1 MPLSFGHCK
10 TLIAATLCCL
20 PLLAQGS
27 DRAMQD
33 ALQAARSQQ
42 WEKVDQGAIEDHV
55 LAGYV
60 DYHRLRD
67 RLPGAEPATVLAF
80 IERHDD
86 SPLGEWMRGQAIEQ
100 YGEAGRYASLL
111 AVANGVPS
119 GTERQCHY
127 YTAQLGTDPQ
137 AAARG
142 GRELW
147 LTGHSQPEACNSLF
161 DSLRAGGDIGE
172 EEVWERITLAWQAGE
187 NGLADYLGRMLG
199 NSWQNGRA
207 AMALLQ
213 KDFSAITRIP
223 ACLGPEC
230 RGSSALFA
238 AAMHGFTRADTEAA
252 LEAWR
257 KLSPHLSIRTLH
269 RREIEHGLAFYSLVR
284 DIDQNLGWVDNLLTG
299 RHDDDLLE
307 LRVRTALADRDWTGV
322 LDWIG
327 RMNEVQRGESR
338 WQYWTARA
346 QQQQGNDA
354 LAREAYARAAAERNF
369 FGFAAADRIDQPYAL
384 NPERSRI
391 DASSREA
398 VTDWPAVR
406 RTEALL
412 RIGEP
417 GLAASEWYAAA
428 ARGTPQEARLLADY
442 AQRRGWQARLVQTTI
457 AGKLWD
463 ALEWRF
469 PEAYRDDFLHWGRET
484 RVDPYLLMGIARR
497 ESAYNPEALSPAG
510 ARGLMQLMPGT
521 ATLVSRRLG
530 MSDPGPYG
538 VLDPAVNIR
547 LGSTYIRD
555 MLDRYQGNRLA
566 ATAAYNAGPNRV
578 DRWLSEAPQEFDLF
592 VESIPFRET
601 RDYVQAVL
609 AYRVIFESLSN
620 GGDSTGVS
628 MLSAA
633 ETSVRYDRSL
643 LASN

>member
-1 MPLSFGHCK
+1 MLPTFGHCK
-10 TLIAATLCCL
+10 TLIATTLCCL
-20 PLLAQGS
+20 PLLAQGN

-42 WEKVDQGAIEDHV
+42 WQKIDQRAIEGHV

-60 DYHRLRD
+60 EYHRLKA
-67 RLPGAEPATVLAF
+67 RLPGAEPEAVLAF

-86 SPLGEWMRGQAIEQ
+86 APLGKWLRGQAIEQ
-100 YGEAGRYASLL
+100 YGEAGRYESLR
-111 AVANGVPS
+111 AVADGVPA

-127 YTAQLGTDPQ
+127 YTAQLGADPQ
-137 AAARG
+137 AAAEG

-147 LTGHSQPEACNSLF
+147 RVGRSQPEACNTLF
-161 DSLRAGGDIGE
+161 DTLRAQGE
-172 EEVWERITLAWQAGE
+172 IDQQAIWERMTLAWQAGE
-187 NGLADYLGRMLG
+187 TGLADYLGRMLG
-199 NSWQNGRA
+199 RDWQNGRT
-207 AMALLQ
+207 AMSMLK
-213 KDFSAITRIP
+213 KDFSAVTRTP

-230 RGSSALFA
+230 RGTSALYA

-257 KLSPHLSIRTLH
+257 KLSPHLALQARH
-269 RREIEHGLAFYSLVR
+269 RRAIEHDLAFYSMVR
-284 DIDQNLGWVDNLLTG
+284 EIDQNLGWVDELLT
-299 RHDDDLLE
+299 RRDDDDLLE
-307 LRVRTALADRDWTGV
+307 LRVRTALGDRDWTGV
-322 LDWIG
+322 IAWIG
-327 RMNEVQRGESR
+327 RMDEAQRDESR
-338 WQYWTARA
+338 WQYWLARA
-346 QQQQGNDA
+346 REQQGNDD
-354 LAREAYARAAAERNF
+354 LAREAYARAAGERNF
-369 FGFAAADRIDQPYAL
+369 FGFAAADRLDRPYAL
-384 NPERSRI
+384 NQARHRI
-391 DASSREA
+391 DEA
-398 VTDWPAVR
+398 TRQAVAEWPTVR

-428 ARGTPQEARLLADY
+428 ARGSEEQARLLADY

-463 ALEWRF
+463 DLAWRF
-469 PEAYRDDFLHWGRET
+469 PEAYRDHFLHWGRQT

-521 ATLVSRRLG
+521 ATQVSRQLG
-530 MSDPGPYG
+530 MNDPGPYG

-566 ATAAYNAGPNRV
+566 ATAAYNAGPHRV
-578 DRWLSEAPQEFDLF
+578 DRWLREAPQAFDLF

-609 AYRVIFESLSN
+609 AYRVIFESLAN

-628 MLSAA
+628 LLTPA
-633 ETSVRYDRSL
+633 ETSGRYDRSL